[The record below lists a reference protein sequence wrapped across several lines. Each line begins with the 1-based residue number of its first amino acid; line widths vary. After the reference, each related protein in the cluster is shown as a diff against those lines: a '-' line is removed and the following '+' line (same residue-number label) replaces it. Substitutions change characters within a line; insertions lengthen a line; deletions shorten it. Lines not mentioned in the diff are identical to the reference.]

1 MRSVAVCAGGVWQT
15 IKTCGAVRDTGV
27 AALEQQADLLVA
39 QLGRS
44 VERGAIRAAAA
55 EDAQCAEAARF
66 AVQAHALF
74 AQEVDHLQLI
84 EVAGDR
90 EHVARVPARR
100 GQHLRGVVAPAEV
113 GEVAGEDDKIRRA
126 QLRPEPF
133 DGLQRHVDVAEG
145 YDAHRSESYPVAH
158 RVATG
163 SSRSTRFALRRG
175 MLRSRTMPLNNIR
188 VVLLRPRGAA
198 NVGAVARAMKNMGLR
213 DLVLV
218 HPALMKSFWARA
230 MAAHAE
236 DVLHSVRRCD
246 SIGDA
251 VADCGLVV
259 GTTCRGGLYREAAE
273 PPRVAAPRMVA
284 AAATNRVALVFGP
297 EDHGLSNEDLK
308 ACQQL
313 IAIPADPA
321 YPSLNLAQAVMVCC
335 YELRL
340 AVAGEP
346 QATRELARAEQV
358 DRMFEKLR
366 AALALHRLPPSGQS
380 GSHHVRLPSLPGARR
395 AGSARRATFC
405 WAWRDRS
412 SGSAAAATP

>member
-1 MRSVAVCAGGVWQT
+1 
-15 IKTCGAVRDTGV
+15 
-27 AALEQQADLLVA
+27 
-39 QLGRS
+39 
-44 VERGAIRAAAA
+44 
-55 EDAQCAEAARF
+55 
-66 AVQAHALF
+66 
-74 AQEVDHLQLI
+74 
-84 EVAGDR
+84 
-90 EHVARVPARR
+90 
-100 GQHLRGVVAPAEV
+100 
-113 GEVAGEDDKIRRA
+113 
-126 QLRPEPF
+126 
-133 DGLQRHVDVAEG
+133 
-145 YDAHRSESYPVAH
+145 
-158 RVATG
+158 
-163 SSRSTRFALRRG
+163 
-175 MLRSRTMPLNNIR
+175 MPLNNIR

-218 HPALMKSFWARA
+218 HPALMKSFWAKA

-236 DVLHSVRRCD
+236 DVLHSVRRCN

-273 PPRVAAPRMVA
+273 APRIAAPRVVA

-340 AVAGEP
+340 AMAGEP

-366 AALALHRLPPSGQS
+366 AALRSIGFLHPDNPDHIMFAFRRFLGRAELEARDVQILLGLARQIEWFGSG
-380 GSHHVRLPSLPGARR
+380 GYAVLARNER
-395 AGSARRATFC
+395 QVAEGR
-405 WAWRDRS
+405 
-412 SGSAAAATP
+412 

>member
-1 MRSVAVCAGGVWQT
+1 
-15 IKTCGAVRDTGV
+15 
-27 AALEQQADLLVA
+27 
-39 QLGRS
+39 
-44 VERGAIRAAAA
+44 
-55 EDAQCAEAARF
+55 
-66 AVQAHALF
+66 
-74 AQEVDHLQLI
+74 
-84 EVAGDR
+84 
-90 EHVARVPARR
+90 
-100 GQHLRGVVAPAEV
+100 
-113 GEVAGEDDKIRRA
+113 
-126 QLRPEPF
+126 
-133 DGLQRHVDVAEG
+133 
-145 YDAHRSESYPVAH
+145 
-158 RVATG
+158 
-163 SSRSTRFALRRG
+163 
-175 MLRSRTMPLNNIR
+175 MPLNNIR
-188 VVLLRPRGAA
+188 VVLVRPRGAA

-218 HPALMKSFWARA
+218 HPALMKSFWAKA

-236 DVLHSVRRCD
+236 DVLHSVRRCN

-273 PPRVAAPRMVA
+273 APRIAAPRVVA

-340 AVAGEP
+340 AMAGEP

-366 AALALHRLPPSGQS
+366 AALRSIGFLHPDNPDHIMFAFRRFLGRAELEARDVQILLGLARQIEWFGSG
-380 GSHHVRLPSLPGARR
+380 GYAVLARNE
-395 AGSARRATFC
+395 RRVAEG
-405 WAWRDRS
+405 R
-412 SGSAAAATP
+412 

>member
-1 MRSVAVCAGGVWQT
+1 
-15 IKTCGAVRDTGV
+15 
-27 AALEQQADLLVA
+27 
-39 QLGRS
+39 
-44 VERGAIRAAAA
+44 
-55 EDAQCAEAARF
+55 
-66 AVQAHALF
+66 
-74 AQEVDHLQLI
+74 
-84 EVAGDR
+84 
-90 EHVARVPARR
+90 
-100 GQHLRGVVAPAEV
+100 
-113 GEVAGEDDKIRRA
+113 
-126 QLRPEPF
+126 
-133 DGLQRHVDVAEG
+133 
-145 YDAHRSESYPVAH
+145 
-158 RVATG
+158 
-163 SSRSTRFALRRG
+163 
-175 MLRSRTMPLNNIR
+175 MPLNNIR

-218 HPALMKSFWARA
+218 HPALMKSFWAKA

-236 DVLHSVRRCD
+236 DVLHSVRRCN

-273 PPRVAAPRMVA
+273 APRIAAPRVVA

-340 AVAGEP
+340 AMAGEP

-366 AALALHRLPPSGQS
+366 AALRSIGFLHPDNPDHIMFAFRRFLGRAELEARDVQILLGLARQIEWFGSG
-380 GSHHVRLPSLPGARR
+380 GYAVLARNE
-395 AGSARRATFC
+395 RRVAEG
-405 WAWRDRS
+405 R
-412 SGSAAAATP
+412 

>member
-1 MRSVAVCAGGVWQT
+1 
-15 IKTCGAVRDTGV
+15 
-27 AALEQQADLLVA
+27 
-39 QLGRS
+39 
-44 VERGAIRAAAA
+44 
-55 EDAQCAEAARF
+55 
-66 AVQAHALF
+66 
-74 AQEVDHLQLI
+74 
-84 EVAGDR
+84 
-90 EHVARVPARR
+90 
-100 GQHLRGVVAPAEV
+100 
-113 GEVAGEDDKIRRA
+113 
-126 QLRPEPF
+126 
-133 DGLQRHVDVAEG
+133 
-145 YDAHRSESYPVAH
+145 
-158 RVATG
+158 
-163 SSRSTRFALRRG
+163 
-175 MLRSRTMPLNNIR
+175 MPLNNIR
-188 VVLLRPRGAA
+188 VVLVRPRGAA

-218 HPALMKSFWARA
+218 HPALMKSFWAKA

-236 DVLHSVRRCD
+236 DVLHSVRRCN

-273 PPRVAAPRMVA
+273 APRIAAPRVVA

-340 AVAGEP
+340 AMAGEP

-366 AALALHRLPPSGQS
+366 AALRSIGFLHPDNPDHIMFAFRRILGRAELEARDVQILLGLARQIEWFGSG
-380 GSHHVRLPSLPGARR
+380 GYAVLARNE
-395 AGSARRATFC
+395 RRVAEG
-405 WAWRDRS
+405 R
-412 SGSAAAATP
+412 